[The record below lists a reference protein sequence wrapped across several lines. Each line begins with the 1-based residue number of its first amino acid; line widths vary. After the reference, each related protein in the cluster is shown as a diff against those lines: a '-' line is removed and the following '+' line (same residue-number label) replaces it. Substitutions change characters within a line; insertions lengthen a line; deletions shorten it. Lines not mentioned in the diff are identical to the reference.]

1 MQFLSFVIHLVVV
14 VFLGD
19 GPRHGLS
26 TLNCPVEK
34 DRKDHRGGFRRCA
47 RKFLESF
54 VCHRAEMIAA
64 AVLS

>member
-26 TLNCPVEK
+26 TLNCAVEK
-34 DRKDHRGGFRRCA
+34 DRNDHRRGW
-47 RKFLESF
+47 
-54 VCHRAEMIAA
+54 EMC
-64 AVLS
+64 